1 MTQNTKIEWADS
13 TCNPEMGCDGCE
25 LWNPAA
31 GVKICY
37 AGVLTERYTSGPT
50 PNKGFPEA
58 FDKPKIFPG
67 RIEAACRWKDLTGT
81 KRADKSWLDGYPRLI
96 FLDDMGDTFTESLP
110 LDWLLPYIP
119 AMEASPHIWQFLT
132 KRPYRMLKF
141 FEQLGRVPANFWL
154 GCSLIERKA
163 FRSRMDAMRRL
174 QKAFPFARLFGSWE
188 PMIEPLPW
196 TDDDICTFSWLILG
210 GESGTNVRPCD
221 IEWIRD
227 AIGFCRRA
235 DTKAFVKQ
243 LGSHVVT
250 SGCSS
255 PGQHWPAGVK
265 RTDKY
270 NGNFRAHLVDKK
282 GGSPAE
288 WPEDLRV
295 REMP

>member
-1 MTQNTKIEWADS
+1 MGERSSIEWTDS

-25 LWNPAA
+25 LWSPAA

-37 AGVLTERYTSGPT
+37 AGVLTERYASGPT

-81 KRADKSWLDGYPRLI
+81 ARPDKPWLDGLPRLI

-110 LDWLLPYIP
+110 LDWLLPYVP

-132 KRPYRMLKF
+132 KRPVRMLKF
-141 FEQLGRVPANFWL
+141 FEQLGRVPRNFWL
-154 GCSLIERKA
+154 GCSVIERRA
-163 FRSRMDAMRRL
+163 FRGRMDSMLRL
-174 QKAFPFARLFGSWE
+174 QRAFPRARLFVSWE

-196 TDDDICTFSWLILG
+196 TDEDICAASWLLLG
-210 GESGTNVRPCD
+210 GESGHGARACD
-221 IEWIRD
+221 TGLIRE

-235 DTKAFVKQ
+235 GTAPFVKQ
-243 LGSHVVT
+243 LGSAPYRTTNIVP
-250 SGCSS
+250 S
-255 PGQHWPAGVK
+255 PVLPEYL
-265 RTDKY
+265 RL
-270 NGNFRAHLVDKK
+270 RSRK
-282 GGSPAE
+282 GGDPAE

-295 REMP
+295 REMPR